1 MEQLLEILH
10 LLGVLDND
18 ILLVDDDFVLVV
30 GRLLHERHHVE
41 GGVGSC
47 KLAELLQRG
56 PSARRLL
63 ITHLQN
69 LNISV

>member
-30 GRLLHERHHVE
+30 GRLLHERHHV
-41 GGVGSC
+41 
-47 KLAELLQRG
+47 
-56 PSARRLL
+56 
-63 ITHLQN
+63 
-69 LNISV
+69 